1 LRLATTGY
9 YSFPG
14 RDGNRWRAIVIQ
26 PAEELHQMTDALGWI
41 ATAVFTSSYFFRK
54 PAALRRTQALAA
66 SLWIVYGIWIHALP
80 VVIANLLVAAGA
92 LYSAAR
98 ASKTLS

>member
-1 LRLATTGY
+1 
-9 YSFPG
+9 
-14 RDGNRWRAIVIQ
+14 
-26 PAEELHQMTDALGWI
+26 MTDALGWI